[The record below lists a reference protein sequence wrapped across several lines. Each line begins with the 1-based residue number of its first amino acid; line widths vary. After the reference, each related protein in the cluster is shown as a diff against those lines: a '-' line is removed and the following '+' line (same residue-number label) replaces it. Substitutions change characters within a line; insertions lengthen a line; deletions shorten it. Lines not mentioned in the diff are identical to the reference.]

1 MISTSSPKS
10 WFPCEWSKWKC
21 VLNTYS
27 IGLSVTSDLIS
38 AMSLRAAAG
47 VTLVSTSIAW
57 SSLTMTSELLIVV
70 IAPVPVAKKTPSP
83 ISSNRQAAAPSVGSV
98 SCAATSRPVVS
109 KVAARTAARAALRRV
124 LNMSCVPLLSLL
136 LVPSCPFV
144 RGSGGL
150 PALASPGLPSQS
162 AAALP
167 AISG

>member
-1 MISTSSPKS
+1 M
-10 WFPCEWSKWKC
+10 
-21 VLNTYS
+21 LNTYS

-98 SCAATSRPVVS
+98 SWAATSRPVVS

-124 LNMSCVPLLSLL
+124 FNMSCVPLSWFR
-136 LVPSCPFV
+136 PSWLCS
-144 RGSGGL
+144 GSVGS
-150 PALASPGLPSQS
+150 APGRQS
-162 AAALP
+162 AALP
-167 AISG
+167 AISGWWCSMYRNPW